1 MTDDGVTVGIGQR
14 EVYRSFS
21 EVGAIAYAEAYAR
34 KYMENVSVHTDE
46 AHPVFQI

>member
-1 MTDDGVTVGIGQR
+1 MTEYVVTVGIGRR
-14 EVYRSFS
+14 EVCRSSS

-46 AHPVFQI
+46 AVSCFSR